1 MRMISIAV
9 IILLYAATLFA
20 QEPSFIEAEK
30 LFATGEYSRAEAVL
44 NNLLSSDPGKAE
56 YYRLMGDLLRKKDKF
71 RQAAKNYEKALTLN
85 PEDKKAIDS
94 LHSLRL
100 DRGLK
105 IESWVGAWEVDYTR
119 FARETALSYKGLN
132 DIKLVLGHNYT
143 DEINYKKYSS
153 FLKGTYYYGHD
164 AYIKLALKDRSYE
177 YPINPKIKIPTPD
190 STALNTNFYVEL
202 EASQDLFKNLHATLT
217 YELTM
222 PKFYYDRAATIK
234 THKITAELHYKTPLE
249 FLTAKLYYSLL
260 RAVDGNTT
268 EVKGRD
274 NTGAGTA
281 KTTAVKYSIFSLFG
295 GALEM
300 SRGNFSA
307 ELKYLPNRE
316 LDDSYKYSIFTA
328 VGYEINEAFSIRLDH
343 LYDKYSSTSS
353 RANMSGNVYMFS
365 TKYKFTPELDI
376 EAGYK
381 YINIPRRTEGTAFTT
396 LVFRTGLGL

>member
-30 LFATGEYSRAEAVL
+30 LFAAGEYSRAEAVL

-56 YYRLMGDLLRKKDKF
+56 YYRLMGDLLSKVGKF
-71 RQAAKNYEKALTLN
+71 RQAAKNYEKAIELN

-94 LHSLRL
+94 LHRLRL

-132 DIKLVLGHNYT
+132 DMKLAIGHNYT

-153 FLKGTYYYGHD
+153 YLKGTYFYGPD
-164 AYIKLALKDRSYE
+164 SYIKLALKDRSYK
-177 YPINPKIKIPTPD
+177 YPVNPKIKIPTPD

-202 EASQDLFKNLHATLT
+202 EASQDLFKDVNATLT
-217 YELTM
+217 YELTI
-222 PKFYYDRAATIK
+222 PKFYYDRAATIR
-234 THKITAELHYKTPLE
+234 THKLTAELHYKTPLE
-249 FLTAKLYYSLL
+249 FLTAKLYYSVLKDI
-260 RAVDGNTT
+260 DGNTT

-281 KTTAVKYSIFSLFG
+281 KATDVKYSMFSLFG
-295 GALEM
+295 GALEI
-300 SRGNFSA
+300 SKDKLSA
-307 ELKYLPNRE
+307 EVKYLPNRE
-316 LDDSYKYSIFTA
+316 LDDSYKYSIFTTI
-328 VGYEINEAFSIRLDH
+328 GYEINDAFSIKFDH

-365 TKYKFTPELDI
+365 TKYKFAPELDI

>member
-1 MRMISIAV
+1 MRVIGIAV
-9 IILLYAATLFA
+9 FLLLSAATLFA
-20 QEPSFIEAEK
+20 QEPSYSEAER
-30 LFATGEYSRAEAVL
+30 LFNAGEYSKAEAVL
-44 NNLLSSDPGKAE
+44 NSLLSSSAE
-56 YYRLMGDLLRKKDKF
+56 NAEAYRLMGDVLGKQEKF
-71 RQAAKNYEKALTLN
+71 RQAAKNYEKAIELN

-119 FARETALSYKGLN
+119 FARETALSYKGIN
-132 DIKLVLGHNYT
+132 DLELAVGHNYT

-153 FLKGTYYYGHD
+153 YLKGTYSYGPD
-164 AYIKLALKDRSYE
+164 SYLKLSLKDRSFN
-177 YPINPKIKIPTPD
+177 YPVNPKVKIPTPD
-190 STALNTNFYVEL
+190 STSYHKAVFVEL
-202 EASQDLFKNLHATLT
+202 EASQDLFKNVNATLT
-217 YELTM
+217 YELSL

-234 THKITAELHYKTPLE
+234 THKISAELHYKTPIE
-249 FLTAKLYYSLL
+249 FLTAKLYYGLL
-260 RAVDGNTT
+260 RDIDGNTT

-281 KTTAVKYSIFSLFG
+281 KATDVKYRIFSLFG

-300 SRGNFSA
+300 SKDKFSA

-316 LDDSYKYSIFTA
+316 LDDSYKYSIFTS
-328 VGYEINEAFSIRLDH
+328 VGYEINEAFSIKLDH
-343 LYDKYSSTSS
+343 LHDKYSSTSS
-353 RANMSGNVYMFS
+353 KANKSGNVYMLT

-381 YINIPRRTEGTAFTT
+381 YLSIPGRIENSAFSN